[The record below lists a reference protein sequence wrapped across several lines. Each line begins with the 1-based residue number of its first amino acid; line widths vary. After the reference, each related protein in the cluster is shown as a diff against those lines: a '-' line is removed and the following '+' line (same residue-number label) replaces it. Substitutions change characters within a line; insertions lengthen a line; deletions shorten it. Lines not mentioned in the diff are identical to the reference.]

1 MVVSAGKQLSRPK
14 INAAIIARMPTYFT
28 GRGDDG
34 TTGWLGEGRIPK
46 FGPRPEAYGT
56 VDEASAALGVARSLA
71 KAPAVAE
78 VVIQIQ
84 RDLYHLM
91 AEVASP
97 KENASQFRK
106 VDHVRV
112 RWLEDQ
118 LERFGRQVELPS
130 EFVVPGDSPAGAA
143 FDLARTV
150 VRRAERLVA
159 RLKAEGELEN
169 VDLLRYL
176 NRLSSLCFVLEL
188 LENRQAGF
196 EQPRLAKASD

>member
-1 MVVSAGKQLSRPK
+1 
-14 INAAIIARMPTYFT
+14 MPTYFT

-71 KAPAVAE
+71 EAPAVGE

-97 KENASQFRK
+97 KETSSQFRK
-106 VDHVRV
+106 VDADRV

-118 LERFGRQVELPS
+118 MERFGRQVALPS
-130 EFVVPGDSPAGAA
+130 EFVVPGDSHAAAA

-159 RLKAEGELEN
+159 RLQAEGELEN

-188 LENRQAGF
+188 VENQRAGF
-196 EQPRLAKASD
+196 DRPRLAKADDT

>member
-1 MVVSAGKQLSRPK
+1 
-14 INAAIIARMPTYFT
+14 MPIYYT
-28 GRGDDG
+28 GTGDDG
-34 TTGWLGEGRIPK
+34 STGWLGEGRIPK

-56 VDEASAALGVARSLA
+56 VDEASAALGVARALVQ
-71 KAPAVAE
+71 APAVAE

-97 KENASQFRK
+97 KENASRFRE
-106 VDHVRV
+106 VDATRV

-118 LERFGRQVELPS
+118 IEGFGRQVEIPS
-130 EFVVPGDSPAGAA
+130 DFVVPGDSPAGAA

-150 VRRAERLVA
+150 VRRAERLIA
-159 RLKAEGELEN
+159 RLQAEGELEN
-169 VDLLRYL
+169 PDLLRYL

-188 LENRQAGF
+188 LENRRAGV
-196 EQPRLAKASD
+196 ERPRLAKPNDP

>member
-1 MVVSAGKQLSRPK
+1 
-14 INAAIIARMPTYFT
+14 MPTYFT

-46 FGPRPEAYGT
+46 FGSRPEAYGT
-56 VDEASAALGVARSLA
+56 VDEASAALGMARSLA
-71 KAPAVAE
+71 QAPTVAE
-78 VVIQIQ
+78 AVVEVQ

-91 AEVASP
+91 AELASP
-97 KENASQFRK
+97 KEKSSRFRK
-106 VDHVRV
+106 VDAVRV

-118 LERFGRQVELPS
+118 IEGFGREVELPS

-150 VRRAERLVA
+150 VRRAERLIA
-159 RLKAEGELEN
+159 RLQVEGELEN
-169 VDLLRYL
+169 PDLLRYL

-188 LENRQAGF
+188 LENRRAGV
-196 EQPRLAKASD
+196 ERPRLAKTNGL